1 MNEQWLQQLKEKMA
15 DYKRTAPEV
24 SWNAIDQAMAQR
36 KPQKRWL
43 WRIAAAAVLLL
54 TIGTG
59 YWTLLHDLSQEE
71 PETASTPSLASTQT
85 PSSTPSLASTPPSPP
100 LAKGAITQKGTS
112 TITSTITSTKTKT
125 GTSTSTITSTGTST
139 GTVIPTD
146 SVGITETEETTQS
159 TETPEPAEHPET
171 KQKVEPSI
179 NPNRVIYPTNLH
191 QNKMQENRLMA
202 KVYMSNVIVSRK
214 NKFNDSYDYN
224 PNPDS
229 VSTRFRSKSK
239 QRANYR
245 QPIRVGVSLRYMLN
259 NRWSLES
266 GLTYTHLVSDNGYET
281 QRHNFIGLPIN
292 MGYQL
297 WKNRH
302 FSLYVTAGGT
312 IEKMLEEKPWQFSVN
327 TAFGAEYKLSRRFS
341 IFAEPGLGYYFPNNS
356 DIPTIYQD
364 YPLNFN
370 LNFGLRINIK

>member
-112 TITSTITSTKTKT
+112 TSTSTKT
-125 GTSTSTITSTGTST
+125 GTKTGTST

-214 NKFNDSYDYN
+214 NKFNDSYDYS

-292 MGYQL
+292 VGYQL

-302 FSLYVTAGGT
+302 FGLYVTAGGT

-327 TAFGAEYKLSRRFS
+327 TALGAEYKLSKRFS

>member
-71 PETASTPSLASTQT
+71 PETASTSSLASTQT

-112 TITSTITSTKTKT
+112 TITSTITKTSTKT
-125 GTSTSTITSTGTST
+125 GTGMSTGT

-266 GLTYTHLVSDNGYET
+266 GLTYTHLVSDNGYYET

-292 MGYQL
+292 VGYQL

-302 FSLYVTAGGT
+302 FGLYVTAGGT

-341 IFAEPGLGYYFPNNS
+341 IFAEPGLGYYFPNDS

>member
-43 WRIAAAAVLLL
+43 WRIVAAAALLL
-54 TIGTG
+54 TVGTG
-59 YWTLLHDLSQEE
+59 YWTLLHDLPQEE
-71 PETASTPSLASTQT
+71 PETASTPSLASPQT

-125 GTSTSTITSTGTST
+125 GTSTSTITSTGT
-139 GTVIPTD
+139 VIPTD

-179 NPNRVIYPTNLH
+179 NPNRVIYPTNLR
-191 QNKMQENRLMA
+191 QNKMPENRLVA
-202 KVYMSNVIVSRK
+202 NVYMSNVIVNRK
-214 NKFNDSYDYN
+214 NNLKDLASNDYF
-224 PNPDS
+224 NPDS
-229 VSTRFRSKSK
+229 VPTRFRSNSK
-239 QRANYR
+239 GRTNFR

-266 GLTYTHLVSDNGYET
+266 GLTYTHLISDNGQET
-281 QRHNFIGLPIN
+281 LRHNFIGLPIN
-292 MGYQL
+292 VGYQI

-302 FSLYVTAGGT
+302 FGLYVTAGGT

-327 TAFGAEYKLSRRFS
+327 TALGAEYKFSKRFS
-341 IFAEPGLGYYFPNNS
+341 IFAEPGLGYYFPNDS

-364 YPLNFN
+364 HPLNFN

>member
-36 KPQKRWL
+36 KPKRRWL

-112 TITSTITSTKTKT
+112 TSTSTK
-125 GTSTSTITSTGTST
+125 TST

-266 GLTYTHLVSDNGYET
+266 GLTYTHLVSDTGNEI

-292 MGYQL
+292 VGYQL